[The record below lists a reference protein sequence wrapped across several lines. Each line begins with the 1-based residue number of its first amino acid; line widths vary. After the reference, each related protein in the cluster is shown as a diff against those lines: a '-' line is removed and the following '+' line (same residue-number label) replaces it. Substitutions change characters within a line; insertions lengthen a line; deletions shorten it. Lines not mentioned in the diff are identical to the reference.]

1 MIGARH
7 PAAGAA
13 SAACYTGRA
22 AHTVV
27 APVVRCLKVTA
38 RRTYRNKS
46 CCTHDHGLT
55 AALLE
60 PSWPAHMQDRT
71 QPRWGR
77 VDCSAQWYASWGE
90 GSRDVQK
97 SLNDAAPWRFA
108 EKVTRKE
115 KEGDAVNRWWIDEK
129 KDTLALREI
138 YLVAMAMA
146 TATAMT
152 RERGEKYNL
161 LHEGFPK
168 LGAPHTVVLVCLAQR
183 VGTYI

>member
-1 MIGARH
+1 MAAQLKQGFRVRLDEDPHVYEFSVQASRARDDMIGARH

-60 PSWPAHMQDRT
+60 PS
-71 QPRWGR
+71 
-77 VDCSAQWYASWGE
+77 
-90 GSRDVQK
+90 
-97 SLNDAAPWRFA
+97 
-108 EKVTRKE
+108 
-115 KEGDAVNRWWIDEK
+115 
-129 KDTLALREI
+129 
-138 YLVAMAMA
+138 
-146 TATAMT
+146 
-152 RERGEKYNL
+152 
-161 LHEGFPK
+161 
-168 LGAPHTVVLVCLAQR
+168 
-183 VGTYI
+183 

>member
-1 MIGARH
+1 MYVERWWGTCNID
-7 PAAGAA
+7 
-13 SAACYTGRA
+13 SA
-22 AHTVV
+22 
-27 APVVRCLKVTA
+27 VTSHK
-38 RRTYRNKS
+38 RKKKDFEIFTKS

-90 GSRDVQK
+90 GSWDVQK

-115 KEGDAVNRWWIDEK
+115 KEGDTVNRWWIDEK
-129 KDTLALREI
+129 KDTSALREI
-138 YLVAMAMA
+138 YLVATAMA
-146 TATAMT
+146 TAMATT

-168 LGAPHTVVLVCLAQR
+168 LEAPHTVVLVCLAQG